1 MKVTH
6 PALQDQLA
14 YFVLK
19 AVLLVVYDADA
30 GYSTDTFQKFAP
42 SSREYRMWI
51 VLLRCSHRVECMSCI
66 R

>member
-30 GYSTDTFQKFAP
+30 GYSTDISEICPVF
-42 SSREYRMWI
+42 
-51 VLLRCSHRVECMSCI
+51 
-66 R
+66 